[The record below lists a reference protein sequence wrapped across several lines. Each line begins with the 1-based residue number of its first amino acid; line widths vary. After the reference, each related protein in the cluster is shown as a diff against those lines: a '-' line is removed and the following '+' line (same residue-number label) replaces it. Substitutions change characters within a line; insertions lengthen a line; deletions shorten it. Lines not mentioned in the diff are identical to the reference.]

1 MSEKKLAI
9 HIDDTKFEGDF
20 QLSRVR
26 VVFPEDRISAIAK
39 VYVDFVIRVAD
50 LYEKDPTD
58 LELPALPLLYSFL
71 RTLELP
77 PDQLHNAF
85 TGIGD
90 PGGAV
95 NPYMAEIIEDLFE
108 ALY

>member
-1 MSEKKLAI
+1 MSEISKAI
-9 HIDDTKFEGDF
+9 LIDDTKFEGDF

-26 VVFPEDRISAIAK
+26 VVFPEDMISAIAK
-39 VYVDFVIRVAD
+39 VYVEFVIKVSE

-58 LELPALPLLYSFL
+58 LELPAIPLLYSFL

-85 TGIGD
+85 TAIGD

-95 NPYMAEIIEDLFE
+95 NPYMAEVIEDMFE